1 MSKGKS
7 RCRAAG
13 RNIMRFKAE
22 HKRRADQ
29 QQQKYDP
36 QQYDKPQEAGA

>member
-29 QQQKYDP
+29 QQKYDRHG
-36 QQYDKPQEAGA
+36 YDGHGEED